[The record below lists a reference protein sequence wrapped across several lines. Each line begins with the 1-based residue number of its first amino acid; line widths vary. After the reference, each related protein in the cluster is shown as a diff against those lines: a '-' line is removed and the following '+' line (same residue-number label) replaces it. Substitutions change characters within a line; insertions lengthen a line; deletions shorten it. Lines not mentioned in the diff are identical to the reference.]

1 MQNHLAELRKSRGLS
16 AAEMAEMAGLT
27 RQAIYAI
34 EAGAYMPNTAVAL
47 RLARIL
53 GTNVESMFSLEG
65 EPEEV
70 LTTEFESLDPENP
83 AVAGEPIQICRI
95 GRSTIGVSASSNPV
109 WLPMADGI
117 VDRPH
122 RALLATPVEVENR
135 VLIAGCDPALSLLA
149 AHALKE
155 GVEVVLASA
164 NSARAFELLRAGKV
178 HVAGVHP
185 GMDTPETGLAAVN
198 FASWR
203 EGLAVRQGNPKSIH
217 SVADLARRNVT
228 FVNRDPGSGAERL
241 FARELARAGVPASA
255 IHSLPEVAMTHLAA
269 ALRVAEGKADCC
281 VVASSAA
288 RRFGLEFIPLS
299 EERFD
304 LVVRKRDLKRKPIE
318 ILFDVLNRT
327 RLRRQLE
334 TIAGYDVSRSG
345 TTVL

>member
-16 AAEMAEMAGLT
+16 AAEMAELAGLT

-34 EAGAYMPNTAVAL
+34 EAGAYMPNTAVSL

-53 GTNVESMFSLEG
+53 GTKVEALFSLED

-70 LTTEFESLDPENP
+70 LTAEFEPLEQEAPP
-83 AVAGEPIQICRI
+83 LAGEPIQICRI
-95 GRSTIGVSASSNPV
+95 GRSNIGVSASSNLA

-117 VDRPH
+117 VDKPR
-122 RALLATPVEVENR
+122 RALLATPIEVENR
-135 VLIAGCDPALSLLA
+135 VLIAGCDPALSLLS
-149 AHALKE
+149 AHALKA

-164 NSARAFELLRAGKV
+164 NSAQAVELLRAGKA
-178 HVAGVHP
+178 HVAGIHP
-185 GMDTPETGLAAVN
+185 GMDARESGFAGVN
-198 FASWR
+198 FACWR
-203 EGLAVRQGNPKSIH
+203 EGLAVRRGNPKSIG
-217 SVADLARRNVT
+217 SVADLARRKVT
-228 FVNRDPGSGAERL
+228 FVNRDPGSGAQRL
-241 FARELARAGVPASA
+241 FAQELARAGLASSA
-255 IHSLPEVAMTHLAA
+255 IHSLPEVATTHLAA

-304 LVVRKRDLKRKPIE
+304 LVVRKRDLKLKPIE

-334 TIAGYDVSRSG
+334 TIAGYDVSRAG
-345 TTVL
+345 TAVL